1 MIGLKMYL
9 VIASIFLVGLLTK
22 LADLIADDGL
32 KVRGVFSYII
42 GAVYGTLGAYI
53 LISDAYLAPVVIATI
68 IAVVI
73 TKKIDK
79 KPHSVAI
86 AAMLLVLAVW
96 GFPAVNLMLMAI
108 FLAAGVID
116 EIGNDMADGKK
127 INGRLKRIF
136 DYRLVSDATAL
147 LVSLITGHWII
158 FLGMLAFTLGYA
170 IVEAAECRLKK

>member
-1 MIGLKMYL
+1 MYL
-9 VIASIFLVGLLTK
+9 IIASIFLVGLLTK

-32 KVRGVFSYII
+32 KVRGAFSYVI
-42 GAVYGTLGAYI
+42 GAAYGALGAYI

-68 IAVVI
+68 IAVVA

-86 AAMLLVLAVW
+86 ASMLLFLAIW
-96 GFPAVNLMLMAI
+96 GFPAVNLLLMAI

-116 EIGNDMADGKK
+116 EIGNDMADGKR
-127 INGRLKRIF
+127 INGRLKKIF
-136 DYRLVSDATAL
+136 DYRLISDVTAF
-147 LVSLITGHWII
+147 LVSLITGQWII

-170 IVEAAECRLKK
+170 LVEVFEAKKKK